1 MTTLDKISKLL
12 EGFSSVI
19 CLYPKENKR
28 KLTLPTDSISS
39 SLNNDWQ
46 KIGVDMWQSFHTIES
61 QKPELKHHRNDN
73 DRFERSP
80 KQYR

>member
-1 MTTLDKISKLL
+1 MPRKVEKNRMFYRHRTYMK
-12 EGFSSVI
+12 
-19 CLYPKENKR
+19 NKYNNNQQVR
-28 KLTLPTDSISS
+28 KKQKKLPTDSISS

-73 DRFERSP
+73 D
-80 KQYR
+80 